1 MGGVIMGGVTKEG
14 GIIIGFDAPAILK
27 RVNVEGLIS
36 DIVAEVSTGNKG
48 KSDVGGVWG
57 GLGGV

>member
-1 MGGVIMGGVTKEG
+1 MMGGVTKEG
-14 GIIIGFDAPAILK
+14 GIIIGFDAAAILK

-36 DIVAEVSTGNKG
+36 DIVAEVSTGKE

>member
-1 MGGVIMGGVTKEG
+1 MMGGVAKEG
-14 GIIIGFDAPAILK
+14 GILIRFDAAILK

-36 DIVAEVSTGNKG
+36 DIVAEVSTGEG
-48 KSDVGGVWG
+48 KSGVGGVWG

>member
-1 MGGVIMGGVTKEG
+1 MGGVTKEG
-14 GIIIGFDAPAILK
+14 GILIGFDAPAILK
-27 RVNVEGLIS
+27 RVNVDGLIS
-36 DIVAEVSTGNKG
+36 DIAAEVSTGGG